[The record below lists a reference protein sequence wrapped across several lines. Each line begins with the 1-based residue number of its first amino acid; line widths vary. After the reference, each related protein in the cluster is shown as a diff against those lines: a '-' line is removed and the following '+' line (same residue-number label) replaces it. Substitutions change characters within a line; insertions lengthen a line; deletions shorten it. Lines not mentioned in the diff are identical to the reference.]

1 MKADDFD
8 PCHKQHV
15 LSVIFSKKC
24 VLALWVGCLC
34 CFSAHSSCSNVVD
47 IYLSLYGPVIMLRAP
62 HVFPLT
68 SYKQLFDLSITSI
81 LQSRN
86 LNDRE
91 GDNLPKVTER

>member
-1 MKADDFD
+1 
-8 PCHKQHV
+8 
-15 LSVIFSKKC
+15 
-24 VLALWVGCLC
+24 
-34 CFSAHSSCSNVVD
+34 
-47 IYLSLYGPVIMLRAP
+47 MLRAP

-91 GDNLPKVTER
+91 GDNLPKVTEH